1 MRPTACFVNSSKTL
15 LSTLAG
21 AGNYPWKTRMRSD
34 HDVDVPDGTGD
45 LEYIALME
53 EWLPKLFDTYSPRLV
68 YFQAGVDALA
78 VDSFGKLKMTRAG
91 MLRRNHMVY
100 DECIKRDVPLVITM
114 GGGYSKPFDASVDAH
129 ADVFRAAAYRFA
141 SPPTEPKGKKAI
153 EVEEVEEVEEV
164 AEEEIEK
171 VVAKANAKSKPAPKK
186 SAKSD
191 KFTTRI
197 AAQKMTAAADR
208 AKLVRALRDLGDGK
222 DETPAAVLTEAVSAS
237 KTAAEPVAAPV
248 DWAGAVGRA
257 LRTVAFSALAPARA
271 EKVEP
276 EAVVE
281 AVVEEPV
288 VVDRRPA
295 RAPAPPPP
303 PPPAPVAAEE
313 PVVVAAEE
321 PAVVDGR
328 PVRKKAPPPP
338 PPPPGMGIR
347 SDLWVGA
354 KEPEPVDPWAGV
366 TIPTAVDRPPGYPKP
381 SPVTYQA
388 ALSKALRTVSIGDRG
403 LYLAMTRRAMRTVSI
418 EHAPED
424 RSSYFLALG
433 RALRD
438 VDFAEIGG
446 LDEMP
451 PAAEAEAEDAE
462 DMLRRARERVRVA
475 TAKGNAAK
483 VSVAVGSRK
492 KKKKGGLA
500 APLAERAPAETVT
513 VDASR

>member
-1 MRPTACFVNSSKTL
+1 M
-15 LSTLAG
+15 
-21 AGNYPWKTRMRSD
+21 
-34 HDVDVPDGTGD
+34 
-45 LEYIALME
+45 EYIALME

-141 SPPTEPKGKKAI
+141 SPPTEPKGKKAV
-153 EVEEVEEVEEV
+153 EVEDVEEVEEV
-164 AEEEIEK
+164 AEEVIAK

-197 AAQKMTAAADR
+197 AAQKMNAAADR
-208 AKLVRALRDLGDGK
+208 AKLVRALRDLGDL

-237 KTAAEPVAAPV
+237 KAAEPAAAPV

-257 LRTVAFSALAPARA
+257 LRTVAFSALAPAQ
-271 EKVEP
+271 P
-276 EAVVE
+276 EAVVEEPVEEPVVVE

-303 PPPAPVAAEE
+303 PPPAPVTAEE
-313 PVVVAAEE
+313 PVVVEPEE

-451 PAAEAEAEDAE
+451 PAAEAEAEDAD
-462 DMLRRARERVRVA
+462 DMLQRARERVRVA

>member
-1 MRPTACFVNSSKTL
+1 M
-15 LSTLAG
+15 
-21 AGNYPWKTRMRSD
+21 
-34 HDVDVPDGTGD
+34 
-45 LEYIALME
+45 
-53 EWLPKLFDTYSPRLV
+53 
-68 YFQAGVDALA
+68 
-78 VDSFGKLKMTRAG
+78 
-91 MLRRNHMVY
+91 
-100 DECIKRDVPLVITM
+100 
-114 GGGYSKPFDASVDAH
+114 
-129 ADVFRAAAYRFA
+129 
-141 SPPTEPKGKKAI
+141 
-153 EVEEVEEVEEV
+153 
-164 AEEEIEK
+164 
-171 VVAKANAKSKPAPKK
+171 KANAKSKPAPKK

-208 AKLVRALRDLGDGK
+208 AKLVRALRDLS

-237 KTAAEPVAAPV
+237 KAAEPAAAPV

-257 LRTVAFSALAPARA
+257 LRTVAFSALAPAQRPRRF
-271 EKVEP
+271 EPVEEP
-276 EAVVE
+276 VVVE

-451 PAAEAEAEDAE
+451 PAAEAEAEDAD

>member
-1 MRPTACFVNSSKTL
+1 
-15 LSTLAG
+15 
-21 AGNYPWKTRMRSD
+21 MRSD

-53 EWLPKLFDTYSPRLV
+53 EWLPRLFDTYSPRLV

-141 SPPTEPKGKKAI
+141 SPPTEPKGKKAV
-153 EVEEVEEVEEV
+153 EVEDVEEVEVEEV
-164 AEEEIEK
+164 AEEAIEK
-171 VVAKANAKSKPAPKK
+171 VVAKPSAKSKPAPKK
-186 SAKSD
+186 SAASD

-208 AKLVRALRDLGDGK
+208 AKLVRALRDLSSIR
-222 DETPAAVLTEAVSAS
+222 DETPAAVLVEAVAAS
-237 KTAAEPVAAPV
+237 KAAEPVAAAV

-257 LRTVAFSALAPARA
+257 LRTVAFSALAPAR
-271 EKVEP
+271 P
-276 EAVVE
+276 EAVVD

-288 VVDRRPA
+288 VVNRRPA

-303 PPPAPVAAEE
+303 PPPAPVTAEE
-313 PVVVAAEE
+313 PVVVEPEE

-388 ALSKALRTVSIGDRG
+388 ALSKALRTISIGDRG

-451 PAAEAEAEDAE
+451 PAAEAEAEDAD
-462 DMLRRARERVRVA
+462 DMLQRARERVRVA

>member
-1 MRPTACFVNSSKTL
+1 
-15 LSTLAG
+15 
-21 AGNYPWKTRMRSD
+21 MRSD

-141 SPPTEPKGKKAI
+141 SPPTEPKGKKAV
-153 EVEEVEEVEEV
+153 EVEDVEEDEEVEVEDVEEV
-164 AEEEIEK
+164 AEEVIEKVK
-171 VVAKANAKSKPAPKK
+171 VVAKPNAESKPAPKK

-208 AKLVRALRDLGDGK
+208 AKLVRALRDLGD
-222 DETPAAVLTEAVSAS
+222 ETPAAVLVEAVAAS
-237 KTAAEPVAAPV
+237 KADKPVAAPV

-257 LRTVAFSALAPARA
+257 LRTVAFSTLAPAQPEA
-271 EKVEP
+271 VEP

-281 AVVEEPV
+281 AIVEEPV

-313 PVVVAAEE
+313 P
-321 PAVVDGR
+321 AVVDSR

-381 SPVTYQA
+381 SPVTYQT

-433 RALRD
+433 RALRG

-451 PAAEAEAEDAE
+451 PAAEAEAEDAD
-462 DMLRRARERVRVA
+462 DMLQRARERVRVA

>member
-1 MRPTACFVNSSKTL
+1 
-15 LSTLAG
+15 
-21 AGNYPWKTRMRSD
+21 MRSD

-53 EWLPKLFDTYSPRLV
+53 EWLPRLFDTYSPRLV

-141 SPPTEPKGKKAI
+141 SPPTEPKGKKAVEVEDVEEV

-171 VVAKANAKSKPAPKK
+171 AVAKANAESKPAPKK
-186 SAKSD
+186 SATSD

-208 AKLVRALRDLGDGK
+208 AKLVRALRDLSSIR

-237 KTAAEPVAAPV
+237 KAAEPAAAPV

-257 LRTVAFSALAPARA
+257 LRTVAFSALAPAQ
-271 EKVEP
+271 P

-281 AVVEEPV
+281 TVVEEPVEEPVVVDAVVEEPV

-313 PVVVAAEE
+313 PAVVAAEE

-328 PVRKKAPPPP
+328 PVRKKAPQPP

-366 TIPTAVDRPPGYPKP
+366 TIPAAVDRPPGYPKP

-388 ALSKALRTVSIGDRG
+388 ALSKALRTISIGDRG

-446 LDEMP
+446 LDEIP

-462 DMLRRARERVRVA
+462 DMLQRARERVRVT

>member
-1 MRPTACFVNSSKTL
+1 ML
-15 LSTLAG
+15 TLAG

-141 SPPTEPKGKKAI
+141 SPPTEPKGKKAV
-153 EVEEVEEVEEV
+153 EVEDVEEVEVEEVEEV
-164 AEEEIEK
+164 AEEVIEK

-208 AKLVRALRDLGDGK
+208 AKLVRAIRDLGSIR
-222 DETPAAVLTEAVSAS
+222 DETPAAVLVEAVAAS
-237 KTAAEPVAAPV
+237 KADKPVAAPV

-257 LRTVAFSALAPARA
+257 LRTVAFSALAPAR
-271 EKVEP
+271 P
-276 EAVVE
+276 ETVVE
-281 AVVEEPV
+281 EPVEEPVVVDAVVEEPV

-313 PVVVAAEE
+313 PAVVAAEE

-451 PAAEAEAEDAE
+451 PAAEAEAEDAD
-462 DMLRRARERVRVA
+462 DMLQRARERVRVA

-500 APLAERAPAETVT
+500 APLAERAPAEAVT

>member
-1 MRPTACFVNSSKTL
+1 M
-15 LSTLAG
+15 
-21 AGNYPWKTRMRSD
+21 
-34 HDVDVPDGTGD
+34 
-45 LEYIALME
+45 
-53 EWLPKLFDTYSPRLV
+53 
-68 YFQAGVDALA
+68 
-78 VDSFGKLKMTRAG
+78 
-91 MLRRNHMVY
+91 
-100 DECIKRDVPLVITM
+100 
-114 GGGYSKPFDASVDAH
+114 
-129 ADVFRAAAYRFA
+129 
-141 SPPTEPKGKKAI
+141 
-153 EVEEVEEVEEV
+153 
-164 AEEEIEK
+164 
-171 VVAKANAKSKPAPKK
+171 
-186 SAKSD
+186 
-191 KFTTRI
+191 
-197 AAQKMTAAADR
+197 
-208 AKLVRALRDLGDGK
+208 
-222 DETPAAVLTEAVSAS
+222 
-237 KTAAEPVAAPV
+237 
-248 DWAGAVGRA
+248 
-257 LRTVAFSALAPARA
+257 
-271 EKVEP
+271 
-276 EAVVE
+276 
-281 AVVEEPV
+281 
-288 VVDRRPA
+288 
-295 RAPAPPPP
+295 
-303 PPPAPVAAEE
+303 
-313 PVVVAAEE
+313 
-321 PAVVDGR
+321 VDGR

-388 ALSKALRTVSIGDRG
+388 ALSKALRTISIGDRG

-451 PAAEAEAEDAE
+451 PAAEAEAEDAD
-462 DMLRRARERVRVA
+462 DMLQRARERVRVA

>member
-1 MRPTACFVNSSKTL
+1 
-15 LSTLAG
+15 
-21 AGNYPWKTRMRSD
+21 MRSD

-53 EWLPKLFDTYSPRLV
+53 EWLPRLFDTYSPRLV

-114 GGGYSKPFDASVDAH
+114 GGGYSKPFDASVEAH

-141 SPPTEPKGKKAI
+141 SPPTEPKGKKAV
-153 EVEEVEEVEEV
+153 EVEDVEEVEEV
-164 AEEEIEK
+164 AEEVIAK

-208 AKLVRALRDLGDGK
+208 AKLVRALRDLSSIR
-222 DETPAAVLTEAVSAS
+222 DETPAAVLVEAVAAS
-237 KTAAEPVAAPV
+237 KAAEPVAAAV

-257 LRTVAFSALAPARA
+257 LRTVAFSALAPAR
-271 EKVEP
+271 P
-276 EAVVE
+276 EAVVD

-313 PVVVAAEE
+313 PAVVAAEE

-328 PVRKKAPPPP
+328 PVRKKAPQPP

-366 TIPTAVDRPPGYPKP
+366 VIPTAVDRPPGYPKP

-388 ALSKALRTVSIGDRG
+388 ALSKALRTISIGDRG

-446 LDEMP
+446 LDEIP

-462 DMLRRARERVRVA
+462 DMLQRARERVRVT

>member
-1 MRPTACFVNSSKTL
+1 
-15 LSTLAG
+15 
-21 AGNYPWKTRMRSD
+21 MRSD
-34 HDVDVPDGTGD
+34 HDVDVPDGAGD

-141 SPPTEPKGKKAI
+141 SPPTEPKGKKAVEVEEV

-164 AEEEIEK
+164 AEEVIQK
-171 VVAKANAKSKPAPKK
+171 VVAKANAESKPAPKK

-208 AKLVRALRDLGDGK
+208 AKLVRALRDLGSIRN
-222 DETPAAVLTEAVSAS
+222 ETPAAVLTEAVSAS
-237 KTAAEPVAAPV
+237 KADEPAAAPV

-257 LRTVAFSALAPARA
+257 LRTVAFSALAPAQ
-271 EKVEP
+271 P

-281 AVVEEPV
+281 TVVEEPVEEPVVVDAVVEEAV

-403 LYLAMTRRAMRTVSI
+403 LYLAMTRRAMRTASI

>member
-1 MRPTACFVNSSKTL
+1 
-15 LSTLAG
+15 
-21 AGNYPWKTRMRSD
+21 MRSD
-34 HDVDVPDGTGD
+34 HDVDVPDGAGD

-141 SPPTEPKGKKAI
+141 SPPTEPKGKKAV
-153 EVEEVEEVEEV
+153 EVEDVEEDEEVEVEDVEEV
-164 AEEEIEK
+164 AEEVIEKVK
-171 VVAKANAKSKPAPKK
+171 VVAKPNAESKPAPKK

-208 AKLVRALRDLGDGK
+208 AKLVRALRDLGD
-222 DETPAAVLTEAVSAS
+222 ETPAAVLVEAVAAS
-237 KTAAEPVAAPV
+237 KADKPVAAPV

-257 LRTVAFSALAPARA
+257 LRTVAFSALAPAQ
-271 EKVEP
+271 P

-281 AVVEEPV
+281 TVVEEPVEEPVFVDAVVEEPV

-313 PVVVAAEE
+313 PVLVAAEE

-388 ALSKALRTVSIGDRG
+388 ALSKALRTISIGDRG

>member
-1 MRPTACFVNSSKTL
+1 
-15 LSTLAG
+15 
-21 AGNYPWKTRMRSD
+21 MRSD

-53 EWLPKLFDTYSPRLV
+53 EWLPRLFDTYSPRLV

-114 GGGYSKPFDASVDAH
+114 GGGYSKPFDASVEAH

-141 SPPTEPKGKKAI
+141 SPPTEPKGKKAV
-153 EVEEVEEVEEV
+153 EVEDVEEVEVEEV
-164 AEEEIEK
+164 AEEAIEK
-171 VVAKANAKSKPAPKK
+171 VVAKPSAKSKPAPKK

-208 AKLVRALRDLGDGK
+208 AKLVRALRDLSSIR
-222 DETPAAVLTEAVSAS
+222 DETPAAVLVEAVAAS
-237 KTAAEPVAAPV
+237 KAAEPVAAAV

-257 LRTVAFSALAPARA
+257 LRTVAFSALAPAR
-271 EKVEP
+271 P
-276 EAVVE
+276 EAVVD

-303 PPPAPVAAEE
+303 PPPAP
-313 PVVVAAEE
+313 VAAEE

-366 TIPTAVDRPPGYPKP
+366 TIPAAVDRPPGYPKP

-388 ALSKALRTVSIGDRG
+388 ALSKALRTISIGDRG

-446 LDEMP
+446 LDEIP

-462 DMLRRARERVRVA
+462 DMLQRARERVRVA

-500 APLAERAPAETVT
+500 APLAERAPAETVA

>member
-1 MRPTACFVNSSKTL
+1 
-15 LSTLAG
+15 
-21 AGNYPWKTRMRSD
+21 MRSD

-53 EWLPKLFDTYSPRLV
+53 EWLPRLFDTYSPRLV

-114 GGGYSKPFDASVDAH
+114 GGGYSKPFDASVEAH

-141 SPPTEPKGKKAI
+141 SPPTEPKGKKAV
-153 EVEEVEEVEEV
+153 EVEDVEEVEVEEV
-164 AEEEIEK
+164 AEEAIEK
-171 VVAKANAKSKPAPKK
+171 VVAKPSAKSKPAPKK

-208 AKLVRALRDLGDGK
+208 AKLVRALRDLSSIR
-222 DETPAAVLTEAVSAS
+222 DETPAAVLVEAVAAS
-237 KTAAEPVAAPV
+237 KAAEPVAAAV

-257 LRTVAFSALAPARA
+257 LRTVAFSALAPAR
-271 EKVEP
+271 P
-276 EAVVE
+276 EAVVD

-313 PVVVAAEE
+313 PAVVAAEE
-321 PAVVDGR
+321 PAVVHGR
-328 PVRKKAPPPP
+328 PVRKKAPQPP

-366 TIPTAVDRPPGYPKP
+366 VIPTAVDRPPGYPKP

-388 ALSKALRTVSIGDRG
+388 VLSKALRTISISDRG

-446 LDEMP
+446 LDEIP

-462 DMLRRARERVRVA
+462 DMLQRARERVRVA

>member
-1 MRPTACFVNSSKTL
+1 
-15 LSTLAG
+15 
-21 AGNYPWKTRMRSD
+21 MRSD

-53 EWLPKLFDTYSPRLV
+53 EWLPRLFDTYSPRLV

-114 GGGYSKPFDASVDAH
+114 GGGYSKPFDASVEAH

-141 SPPTEPKGKKAI
+141 SPPTEPKGKKAV
-153 EVEEVEEVEEV
+153 EVEDVEEVEEV
-164 AEEEIEK
+164 AEEVIAK

-208 AKLVRALRDLGDGK
+208 AKLVRALRDLSSIR
-222 DETPAAVLTEAVSAS
+222 DETPAAVLVEAVAAS
-237 KTAAEPVAAPV
+237 KAAEPVAAAV

-257 LRTVAFSALAPARA
+257 LRTVAFSALAPAR
-271 EKVEP
+271 P
-276 EAVVE
+276 EAVVD

-313 PVVVAAEE
+313 PAVVAAEE

-328 PVRKKAPPPP
+328 PVRKKAPQPP

-366 TIPTAVDRPPGYPKP
+366 TIPAAVDRPPGYPKP

-388 ALSKALRTVSIGDRG
+388 ALSKALRTISIGDRG

-438 VDFAEIGG
+438 VDFAQIGG
-446 LDEMP
+446 LDEIP

-462 DMLRRARERVRVA
+462 DMLQRARERVRVT